1 MAEKL
6 NLNRFKSSG
15 VYTVEIDESTNLSL
29 PIATG
34 RLIIGSSKKGPINSV
49 VAVNDLR
56 TRLAVYGEYDSK
68 LEKAGSYFH
77 RTIDV
82 ALREGPVFALNL
94 VPVQDTDKAYFGT
107 FNTESASNNSTWT
120 QAQFTSK
127 IADFYNTQKLWFAS
141 IDQLN
146 KTKNIALGDLYVNSS
161 TNYGN
166 LDKDANKILS
176 FVNLG
181 KKDITVWTRV
191 ADVSGYDIT
200 VKEYY
205 ALLGSNVEIPEYL
218 NPDDVIADF
227 FVEAIAVEGDW
238 TDYIKLSQDPV
249 YSQYFNEQGLIISK
263 LNDFTALREV
273 TVLNKVVGCII
284 PDFRDLTNANIAID
298 RVFNRAFARSGVFC
312 ALDFGKVDIMDLT
325 EAAFDNGGNEDVRT
339 QRLDLVG
346 HGFDENQYYLD
357 ASATVKTPLIDVLS
371 HRKAADNNFQFRVH
385 NTNSTLPG
393 AVAGQTHALT
403 LSTTTSYTPASVSF
417 SGNSTVVNATTYR
430 IPGNV
435 SSQIAVGKFLQ
446 TTTNTYVAI
455 SQVAYDSANGVTNI
469 THANGTIAAITGNPT
484 YTSAS
489 VSFTGSSVATS
500 STVHT
505 IPGDVSSQITVG
517 KYLQTTTNTYVAISQ
532 VSYDSVNSV
541 TNITHASGTIAV
553 STGSISI
560 YTQVPPAN
568 TINIYTQVVTV
579 IKNLAAYENGE
590 VWNAWKKGVIK
601 TGDRNGSSY
610 IKIDGNVQTVS
621 VQSGQTTT
629 DIKYILVNFFSDATL
644 TNAATVTLAA
654 VGQNDVVEIST
665 SGDSFK
671 KVFLLTDAAYFNGS
685 YQYFAPNKISFT
697 LNTNLYGNV
706 AKGEPQNAQYD
717 SVKRN
722 EIDEF
727 FKTGQYIK
735 AAVTGGRARLLKIT
749 SVVAQKVTVNG
760 LTTLKYTVTVTS
772 PSAVTTTGID
782 LTGNTI
788 SCYKGIKNFSK
799 SMNGIKIPGLNWDE
813 TSLYPNGTSMRQE
826 DILNFM
832 FEYNIASTLADG
844 ETLDFRYIID
854 SYEGQ
859 IDTSAKAG
867 LVQLAA
873 DHGKCL
879 AILNDPSYAQL
890 ERSTDPSFIDS
901 VTKLVSAEYIAA
913 GGDLSQNPS
922 FQAGFASGEKNGI
935 PLQSYAAY
943 FMPNLIIQENGR
955 NKSVPPAAY
964 VSNLFMKKYRSGNT
978 FSIAAGKRGIIT
990 DPEVVGLEYDL
1001 TNEDRDFLE
1010 PAGHNLIVRRRGFGI
1025 MVFSNNTAYQRVRS
1039 ALNNIHVREALV
1051 TIEKDVERILL
1062 NFLFDFNDPI
1072 TRLRV
1077 KTLMKNYL
1085 ESVKDA
1091 GGIVSYELI
1100 FDESNNG
1107 VEVLENNAGI
1117 VDVIVNF
1124 PRGIHKFINRITI
1137 TRANGQLSSQSS
1149 GFTPSF

>member
-94 VPVQDTDKAYFGT
+94 VPVQDTDMAYFGT

-120 QAQFTSK
+120 QGQFTSK

-146 KTKNIALGDLYVNSS
+146 KAKNLALGDLYVNSS
-161 TNYGN
+161 TNYGA

-205 ALLGSNVEIPEYL
+205 ALLGQNVEIPEYL

-238 TDYIKLSQDPV
+238 TDYLKLSQDPI
-249 YSQYFNEQGLIISK
+249 YGQYFNAQGLIISK

-273 TVLNKVVGCII
+273 TVLNKAVGCII

-298 RVFNRAFARSGVFC
+298 RVFNRAFAKSGVFC
-312 ALDFGKVDIMDLT
+312 AIDFGKVDVMDLT
-325 EAAFDNGGNEDVRT
+325 EDSFDTNSGNEDIRT

-346 HGFDENQYYLD
+346 HGFDENEYFLD
-357 ASATVKTPLIDVLS
+357 ASSIAPTALIDLLS
-371 HRKAADNNFQFRVH
+371 HRKAADNKFDFAVNDTNANLNDAMAGETHAITLSSVTNYSILGTVSYTGTTVVDN
-385 NTNSTLPG
+385 NTNSVTFPG
-393 AVAGQTHALT
+393 DLTNDPYLVDGNYLQTSSNSYVEILNVGVN
-403 LSTTTSYTPASVSF
+403 LSGDTVVEFSAPTSGTVQANTNITTVFEA
-417 SGNSTVVNATTYR
+417 TVVN
-430 IPGNV
+430 
-435 SSQIAVGKFLQ
+435 L
-446 TTTNTYVAI
+446 
-455 SQVAYDSANGVTNI
+455 
-469 THANGTIAAITGNPT
+469 
-484 YTSAS
+484 
-489 VSFTGSSVATS
+489 
-500 STVHT
+500 
-505 IPGDVSSQITVG
+505 
-517 KYLQTTTNTYVAISQ
+517 KY
-532 VSYDSVNSV
+532 
-541 TNITHASGTIAV
+541 
-553 STGSISI
+553 
-560 YTQVPPAN
+560 
-568 TINIYTQVVTV
+568 
-579 IKNLAAYENGE
+579 LAAYEGGE

-601 TGDRNGSSY
+601 TGDRNGSLY
-610 IKIDGNVQTVS
+610 IKVDGNVQTSAGVKYVAVS
-621 VQSGQTTT
+621 C
-629 DIKYILVNFFSDATL
+629 YSDATL
-644 TNAATVTLAA
+644 TNQVTVGLSTGNGGA
-654 VGQNDVVEIST
+654 DVVEIHT
-665 SGDSFK
+665 TGDKFK
-671 KVFLLTDAAYFNGS
+671 NVFDLYDNTFFTGS
-685 YQYFAPNKISFT
+685 YQYFAPNKITFT
-697 LNTNLYGNV
+697 LNPDLYGNT
-706 AKGEPQNAQYD
+706 AKGEPTNPQYD
-717 SVKRN
+717 ATSRN
-722 EIDEF
+722 LIDEF
-727 FKTGQYIK
+727 FKAGQYIK
-735 AAVTGGRARLLKIT
+735 AAVTAGRGRLLKIT
-749 SVVAQKVTVNG
+749 SVVAQKVTVNN

-772 PSAVTTTGID
+772 PSASTTTGID
-782 LTGNTI
+782 LTDNNI

-799 SMNGIKIPGLNWDE
+799 SLNGIKIPGLAWSEAD
-813 TSLYPNGTSMRQE
+813 LYPNGTSARQE
-826 DILNFM
+826 EILNFM

-859 IDTSAKAG
+859 IDASAKAG

-890 ERSTDPSFIDS
+890 ERSTDPSFIDP
-901 VTKLVSAEYIAA
+901 VTKLVSSEYIAA

-922 FQAGFASGEKNGI
+922 FQAGFAAGEKNGI

-1025 MVFSNNTAYQRVRS
+1025 MVFSNNTAYQRVKS

-1091 GGIVSYELI
+1091 GGIISYELI

-1107 VEVLENNAGI
+1107 TEVLENNAGI